1 MKKSRLRFLA
11 KAYEPHKKTVALLVI
26 VSTLLSLIQCMD
38 PYFLKYA
45 TGTIV
50 GLGIDRG
57 LRELL
62 WLGGIWSVSLVGE
75 IVCTQIRSVRGSII
89 TDKIRVRMMEDLF
102 RHLESHSYEY
112 WDDRNVGDI
121 LTVLD
126 RDIERIDEFLFFLP
140 TEIVQMVVKMI
151 ASLTIFSTL
160 NMKLF
165 LLVMP
170 IVIVTIITKVALL
183 KRMKSSKKIMREAE
197 SKQFSY
203 AEDTLTGIRTVL
215 SFAQEIRSQKE
226 YHGLADSYV
235 VAALQRWKAISIWQT
250 IGIVSDGLTNGLIL
264 FVGIWMVLKGEIDL
278 SIVVAFYAS
287 FYIIME
293 VMHEITDFQKTI
305 VEALVSIDRV
315 CEIMEEDPKI
325 TSPKKGINP
334 KYLTGDITFE
344 NVGFS
349 YGEKKSVVLSDINFT
364 IKRGEMTAIVG
375 PSGAGKSTI
384 VNLIPR
390 YYDIENGS
398 IKIGDVNIRDI
409 NLQYLR
415 HKIGIVPQDVHLF
428 SGTIYDN
435 IAYAVPGAN
444 MEQVIL
450 AAKRANADDFITKL
464 PNGYNTDIGQKGVK
478 LSGGQRQ
485 RIAIARLFLTNPD
498 ILIFDEATS
507 ALDNQSEMIVQ
518 KSLDRLAKGKTTIVI
533 AHRLTTIQNADRI
546 IVLTDC
552 GIAED
557 GTHEELMKQKGLYY
571 NLYTASQE

>member
-1 MKKSRLRFLA
+1 MKKSRIRFLA
-11 KAYEPHKKTVALLVI
+11 KAYEPHKKTVILLVI
-26 VSTLLSLIQCMD
+26 VSTLLSLIQCTD

-50 GLGIDRG
+50 GHEISQA

-62 WLGGIWSVSLVGE
+62 WLGGIWTVFLVGQG
-75 IVCTQIRSVRGSII
+75 ICMRIRTVRGSII
-89 TDKIRVRMMEDLF
+89 TDKMRVKMMEDMF

-112 WDDRNVGDI
+112 WDNRNVGDVLSI
-121 LTVLD
+121 LD
-126 RDIERIDEFLFFLP
+126 RDVERIDEFLFFLP
-140 TEIVQMVVKMI
+140 TEIVQMIVKMV
-151 ASLTIFSTL
+151 AALTIFSTL

-165 LLVMP
+165 LLTMP
-170 IVIVTIITKVALL
+170 IVIATIIMKAVLL
-183 KRMKSSKKIMREAE
+183 KRMRSSKKVIREAE
-197 SKQFSY
+197 AKQFSY

-215 SFAQEIRSQKE
+215 SFAQEARSQKE
-226 YHGLADSYV
+226 YRGLADGY
-235 VAALQRWKAISIWQT
+235 VAAALRRWKAISIWQT
-250 IGIVSDGLTNGLIL
+250 TSIISNGLINGIIL

-278 SIVVAFYAS
+278 PTVVAFYSS
-287 FYIIME
+287 FYLVVG
-293 VMHEITDFQKTI
+293 VMNEITDFQKTI

-315 CEIMEEDPKI
+315 CEILEEEPEI
-325 TSPKKGINP
+325 ESPKKGINP

-349 YGEKKSVVLSDINFT
+349 YGEKKSNVLSDIDLT

-390 YYDIENGS
+390 YYDIEDGS

-428 SGTIYDN
+428 SGTIYEN
-435 IAYAVPGAN
+435 IAYAVPGAE
-444 MEQVIL
+444 MREVIL
-450 AAKRANADDFITKL
+450 AAKRANADDFISKL
-464 PNGYNTDIGQKGVK
+464 PNGYNTNIGQKGVK

-507 ALDNQSEMIVQ
+507 ALDNHSEKIVQ

-546 IVLTDC
+546 IVLTDH
-552 GIAED
+552 GIVED
-557 GTHEELMKQKGLYY
+557 GTHDELMNQKGLYY
-571 NLYTASQE
+571 DLYTASQE